1 MKPIKHISI
10 KESSDE
16 LAELYKESKDFLK
29 PRIQLLILLAKNPVT
44 TKPKLARKLDVA
56 YNSITKWLELYREG
70 GLEKLLE
77 IKRGK
82 YKSPDRRT
90 LGFPPE
96 VYEAIEKQHKAE
108 PFQTYVELHEW
119 VKDRYFPSIKY
130 STLIKYLNLYFG
142 KELKIGRILELSI
155 KESITELEALQTKC
169 LPRIKP
175 RVKMLM
181 TLKQNEQLSRA
192 ELAKELNVSYGSILK
207 WTNIYRQGGIDE
219 MLKYNLELVITPEV
233 LKYIEKQFQQGKFNN
248 FSALYKEIR
257 RKYLPGIKYYTLHR
271 YIHRHFASEL
281 DAARVLQM
289 PVKESAQQLKELY
302 MKNSASKKQRI
313 KMLLSLK
320 TLPGLTKIE
329 LAKLSG
335 VAVGSIHR
343 WFKMYKEEGFNGLME
358 IKIRGR
364 KKLELPDSLH
374 NSIDKKLKS
383 NPDMNLTELHNWVK
397 TFHKSNLSY
406 NKLYRYVRRHFI
418 ELPKVNFN
426 TRLSEEGTFN
436 RVA

>member
-10 KESSDE
+10 KESADE
-16 LAELYKESKDFLK
+16 LTELYKESKDFLK
-29 PRIQLLILLAKNPVT
+29 PRIQLLMLLAQNPVT

-90 LGFPPE
+90 LGFSPE
-96 VYEAIEKQHKAE
+96 IYAAIEKQHKTE
-108 PFQTYVELHEW
+108 PFQTYVELHTW
-119 VKDRYFPSIKY
+119 IKDKYFPSIKY
-130 STLIKYLNLYFG
+130 STLIKYLNLHFG
-142 KELKIGRILELSI
+142 EELKIGRILELLI
-155 KESITELEALQTKC
+155 KESITELEALEVKC

-175 RVKMLM
+175 RVKMLI
-181 TLKQNEQLSRA
+181 TLKQNEQMSRA
-192 ELAKELNVSYGSILK
+192 ELAKRLNVSYGSILK

-233 LKYIEKQFQQGKFNN
+233 LKYIEKQFQQDKFNN
-248 FSALYKEIR
+248 FSALYKEVSK
-257 RKYLPGIKYYTLHR
+257 KYLPGIKYYTLHR

-281 DAARVLQM
+281 DAAKVLRM
-289 PVKESAQQLKELY
+289 PVKESIEQLEDLY
-302 MKNSASKKQRI
+302 QRSSASKKQRI

-320 TLPGLTKIE
+320 TMPGLTKIE

-343 WFKMYKEEGFNGLME
+343 WYKLYKEGGFNRLME
-358 IKIRGR
+358 IRLRGR
-364 KKLELPDSLH
+364 KRLELPSNIH
-374 NSIDKKLKS
+374 NSIDRKLKS
-383 NPDMNLTELHNWVK
+383 NPDMNLTELHTWVK

-418 ELPKVNFN
+418 ELPDVNFN
-426 TRLSEEGTFN
+426 TRLIEDRAFN